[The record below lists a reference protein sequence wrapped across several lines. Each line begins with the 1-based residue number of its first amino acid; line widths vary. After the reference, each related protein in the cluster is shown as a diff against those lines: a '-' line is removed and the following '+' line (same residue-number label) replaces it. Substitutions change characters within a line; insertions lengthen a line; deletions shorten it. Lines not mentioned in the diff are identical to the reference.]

1 MWCSGL
7 GVAIKSVS
15 PTGWFV
21 DVYNEKPLLQWMTLG
36 VFPFGL
42 VFFSPWVEMVVY
54 LRIQNG
60 ICGVNSWLVGG
71 IVLVNDWL
79 VD

>member
-1 MWCSGL
+1 MGD
-7 GVAIKSVS
+7 A
-15 PTGWFV
+15 GWFV